1 MALGDK
7 KDTLTHDIHESV
19 RNVLGKHVK
28 ITERRAVRMETK
40 GDKMENRI
48 LVFTPC
54 RLFVF
59 TPKIPTKIDFNL
71 HYLDL
76 QSIESKKLS
85 QLTLSTVDKV
95 YSFHTQEELNQTSDS
110 LITAIVTAISDLFPG
125 IPIDQV
131 VRRIEVSPVGRMENL
146 SNLLRG
152 SSNDSELSIPCGNF
166 SRQYACMCD
175 YYGLPYREEVAW
187 DVDTIYMSHNSKELN
202 LRDFDH
208 LDPKDLIPIIAALEL
223 NSFFL
228 QFRCSHLKLS
238 HECSERLLAVLK
250 KSTTLEEI
258 YVDNAGFKGDFANK
272 LSMAIISNSN
282 SSLHGIDLSHNLIED
297 RGIASLCGF
306 LAKVRQ
312 GATHLSSSLSK
323 AHRGLVKL
331 SLSHCGLTGKGVAQI
346 GHALV
351 LNKCMASSLQHLDL
365 SSNVAKDDINTI
377 CSFLAQPNVL
387 TFLNLSNTDI
397 ALEPIFGALLRG
409 GTTHL
414 RHLDLSK
421 NYFSTKK
428 GKELPPSFKQY
439 FTSALALRTIIVS
452 HCKIT
457 PEALKNLLLGLAC
470 NESIDNVTLDLSNN
484 ILGNGG
490 CHVLESCIHGVRC
503 VSTLDISDNGIDV
516 EMAGVLLSISRNKS
530 MKKLILN
537 KNFQNMKSKHATT
550 VIDAFVHLLQEEDCV
565 IEALCL
571 VDCKLKSELYSLI
584 NAVGSNQSLQHL
596 DLNGNYMGDPG
607 ARLLSKALQINTSLR
622 ALSIDRNSITV
633 HGYSDIA
640 YALES
645 NRTLRCLSYPLHDI
659 MVAAKTGTDK
669 VDILWKQI
677 QEALQ
682 RNMSLVGPS
691 TNGPS
696 TSVRS
701 MQKSETSHNN
711 SQNQLVDRLIMQV
724 NEAIRS
730 LQRQG
735 SEGRSSDIENARNLL
750 SDAHSAKELLGKLVS
765 SVEVA
770 QDNISLSSSM
780 KPMVDEIQALLT
792 SHLQSIGDN
801 LWHCALQHCNT
812 VMSDSVAT
820 EQLRKSIENQSL
832 FPVSVIQKAV
842 MDNATLQ
849 LTEQFNEMSAAL
861 CRTVSDGVMDEVV
874 QSLTNI
880 YKTLAGDS
888 NLPLDCKKRSST
900 PDVLKSRTR
909 INTEMNAQDGGDES
923 EDTINNQQ
931 SDHSPVATPVASK
944 RRNLLSR
951 KLRPKSTVGMGQ
963 GASADDIPDLVPPLN
978 EQLGSGH
985 DDPDANEE
993 EPGVNVDESQ
1003 ADVSRKSAPL
1013 KHLGLSRPKKPKTR
1027 LPTRSAALRVG
1038 GNSETA
1044 SQESLDVDGDLSQG
1058 LDTFFHSTTMA
1069 TTTGGSSVSLGSSRM
1084 RGSLGSV
1091 SSAEL
1096 GSPSLESVSAESS
1109 PMHRSVAGDK
1119 PSDET
1124 AGSSSREE
1132 LTLDEDAVKLKEKEK
1147 RKSEDDLSSV
1157 TREKRKDSGR
1167 GMGVRLL
1174 SSIFGKNPSPSPTG
1188 DGSPPPAPTKSPVA
1202 KTKLSSMTKEPES
1215 EPKLVED
1222 ETEPAAPKRSAVPSK
1237 LGIGVGGN
1245 VLAEMKARQERRISG
1260 ILHKQNSE
1268 ESDFSER
1275 SEKPEPSKANSLSP
1289 NPLGGIRLR
1298 PTPHTPEDQEPP
1310 KLPER
1315 NNARFVRPTGLE
1327 EVESERNKSTNPL
1340 TGFRLRHRGGAEEAE
1355 TAKLEDKS
1363 NALNQIRLR
1372 ATSTV
1377 VDDSPSPDPTS
1388 DAKANPLS
1396 GVRLRSTGINVTDP
1410 LKSPN
1415 NGDSSAEIKSE
1426 SRNSLTK
1433 LKPPPLAPKPRP
1445 WSIVG
1450 SDKKTEDTDISDAA
1464 KENDAKEAVKPSKV
1478 RAMAAAVNFN
1488 NSNSDVVRRSNKHS
1502 HEEPDGLPAE
1512 FSEPKDGAAV
1522 DQVDGPDSLSSI
1534 GFLNQQATLP
1544 QQQQQQPLIS
1554 QQSPASLI
1562 LNNFSLEDAVDV

>member
-7 KDTLTHDIHESV
+7 KDTLTQDIHESV

-28 ITERRAVRMETK
+28 IMERRAVRMETK

-85 QLTLSTVDKV
+85 QLTLSTMDKV

-131 VRRIEVSPVGRMENL
+131 VRRIDVSPVGRMENL

-152 SSNDSELSIPCGNF
+152 SNSETELSIPCGNF

-250 KSTTLEEI
+250 KSATLEEI

-297 RGIASLCGF
+297 RGITSLCGF

-312 GATHLSSSLSK
+312 GATNLSSSLSK

-346 GHALV
+346 GHALA
-351 LNKCMASSLQHLDL
+351 LNKCMSSSLQHLDL
-365 SSNVAKDDINTI
+365 SNNVAKDDINTI

-439 FTSALALRTIIVS
+439 FTSALALRTVILS

-537 KNFQNMKSKHATT
+537 KNFQNMKSKHAAT

-565 IEALCL
+565 IEALSL

-669 VDILWKQI
+669 VDVLWKQI

-682 RNMSLVGPS
+682 RNMSLAGPS
-691 TNGPS
+691 PNGTS
-696 TSVRS
+696 TSVRLH
-701 MQKSETSHNN
+701 QQGETTNTS

-735 SEGRSSDIENARNLL
+735 SEGRAGDIEIARNLL
-750 SDAHSAKELLGKLVS
+750 VDAHAAKELLGKLQS
-765 SVEVA
+765 NVEVA

-780 KPMVDEIQALLT
+780 KPMVDELQALLT

-812 VMSDSVAT
+812 VMSDSSVSD
-820 EQLRKSIENQSL
+820 QLRKSIENQSF
-832 FPVSVIQKAV
+832 FPVSVIRKAV
-842 MDNATLQ
+842 MENATLQ
-849 LTEQFNEMSAAL
+849 LTEKFDELSTAL
-861 CRTVSDGVMDEVV
+861 CRTVSENVMDEVV

-888 NLPLDCKKRSST
+888 NPPLDCKKRSST

-909 INTEMNAQDGGDES
+909 INSEMNTQHGEDES
-923 EDTINNQQ
+923 EDTLDQQ
-931 SDHSPVATPVASK
+931 SNRSPVATPVASK

-978 EQLGSGH
+978 EQLSGMH
-985 DDPDANEE
+985 HQGEDPDANEE

-1027 LPTRSAALRVG
+1027 LPTRSAAALRV

-1044 SQESLDVDGDLSQG
+1044 SQESLDVEGDLSQG
-1058 LDTFFHSTTMA
+1058 LDTFFHTTTMA

-1119 PSDET
+1119 LGEEV
-1124 AGSSSREE
+1124 GSSSREE
-1132 LTLDEDAVKLKEKEK
+1132 LTLDEDAVKLKEK
-1147 RKSEDDLSSV
+1147 RKSEDDLSS
-1157 TREKRKDSGR
+1157 TTKEKRKDSGR

-1174 SSIFGKNPSPSPTG
+1174 SSIFGKNPSPSPTS
-1188 DGSPPPAPTKSPVA
+1188 DGSPSPAPSKSPVA
-1202 KTKLSSMTKEPES
+1202 KTKLTSVTKEQES
-1215 EPKLVED
+1215 ESKPVED
-1222 ETEPAAPKRSAVPSK
+1222 EAEPAVPKRSAVPSK

-1260 ILHKQNSE
+1260 ILKQNSE

-1275 SEKPEPSKANSLSP
+1275 GIEKGEPNKANNLSP

-1298 PTPHTPEDQEPP
+1298 PTPHTPEEQEPP

-1315 NNARFVRPTGLE
+1315 NNVRFIRPAGLE
-1327 EVESERNKSTNPL
+1327 EVESDRNKPANPL
-1340 TGFRLRHRGGAEEAE
+1340 TGFRLRHRGGADEPE

-1372 ATSTV
+1372 ATSAV
-1377 VDDSPSPDPTS
+1377 VDDSPSPDPS
-1388 DAKANPLS
+1388 GDAKANPLS

-1415 NGDSSAEIKSE
+1415 NGDSNAENKND

-1450 SDKKTEDTDISDAA
+1450 SDKKTDDIDGADAA

-1488 NSNSDVVRRSNKHS
+1488 NSGSDVVRRSNKPS
-1502 HEEPDGLPAE
+1502 HEDGLPVE
-1512 FSEPKDGAAV
+1512 FLESKDGELEQAYG
-1522 DQVDGPDSLSSI
+1522 QDSLSSI
-1534 GFLNQQATLP
+1534 GFLTNQQATLP
-1544 QQQQQQPLIS
+1544 QQQQQPLIS